1 MLNSV
6 IEKAAK
12 ARVASGGLI
21 AAMLS
26 RGLLGEV
33 NIVHAWSVVTPLLSC
48 FDTIFFSKKNL
59 KINLAGTIPFR
70 LG

>member
-1 MLNSV
+1 M

-33 NIVHAWSVVTPLLSC
+33 NNLPEIAPGHTTTPV
-48 FDTIFFSKKNL
+48 I
-59 KINLAGTIPFR
+59 
-70 LG
+70 

>member
-1 MLNSV
+1 MLKCQNYDGSSSRFVEAVLNSV

-33 NIVHAWSVVTPLLSC
+33 NNLPEIGPGHTTTPV
-48 FDTIFFSKKNL
+48 I
-59 KINLAGTIPFR
+59 
-70 LG
+70 